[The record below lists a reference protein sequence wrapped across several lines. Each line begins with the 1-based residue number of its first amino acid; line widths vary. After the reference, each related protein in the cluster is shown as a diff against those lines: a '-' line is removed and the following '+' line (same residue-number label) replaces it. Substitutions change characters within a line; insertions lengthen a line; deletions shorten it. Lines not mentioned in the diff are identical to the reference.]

1 MDAYCVTWH
10 HLYVK
15 KYGNT
20 LPEANLFIS
29 SHIFM
34 KSTGNAKEANY
45 TLYDFPG
52 IMYRVSTS

>member
-34 KSTGNAKEANY
+34 KSTGNAKVANY
-45 TLYDFPG
+45 TLYDFP
-52 IMYRVSTS
+52 